1 MLEPILKG
9 LVEWIYGMMIDIMS
23 YASGELLGVMSMD
36 LSYFESTAPIISDI
50 VDVFIALGWALLIGN
65 MVFQSLKIIVSGA
78 GFEAEEPKILFLRT
92 FCFAFLLLASRQICD
107 IGSSITGTVI
117 NMLDLPDAI
126 TVTTPDE
133 SMFSLGS
140 GAKWLL
146 VIIVGVV
153 LMVQMVKLLF
163 EIGERYVITSVLTFF
178 APLAFSMGGSKN
190 TTDIF
195 KGWCRMYASML
206 VMMIMN
212 IVFLKLIMS
221 AMSQM
226 AAGGVLVWL
235 VFVVALTRVARKID
249 SHIGKIGL
257 NPAQTGNEIGS
268 RLPGVMTM
276 VAVRTMSS
284 LISKSAAN
292 AKGGSGGK
300 SGRNG
305 GSAGRG
311 RNPNSHGPRP
321 SGGYGGSTTNNM
333 GGGNTNVNT
342 GGSSNYTGGNG
353 VNVNKGGNNTNA
365 GGTNING
372 TNVGGT
378 VQKGQSTGGVPN
390 AGGQTNNFGG
400 SNAPRPH
407 NNPNTAPTSKNG
419 GSTINQGINQNGGQ
433 KGKPI
438 VNQGGNPSLRP
449 PISRNT
455 QGLYSPGV
463 NPMTSVV
470 NGGTPIHSNRNMENS
485 NMPNTNGEV
494 HKNRTSV
501 KGSNPTVSPPA
512 VQGGTHQNINTT
524 NRPGGG
530 KNVVDTDVVH
540 NRSAV
545 NGSIS
550 RGGKAVG
557 GNVSGGNNYGTQ
569 YGGNG
574 GGVHV
579 SGGNVGGNTQINSEH
594 SHSEHFADK
603 NTEHF
608 RDKQINGF
616 NQMRTTT
623 ETTEKKVNH
632 EYKHGKFNPAAA
644 NKKVKRTYYQK
655 DNPQGIRANTSSRR
669 NRGENFGKQRKK

>member
-9 LVEWIYGMMIDIMS
+9 LVEWIYEMMLDIMS

-36 LSYFESTAPIISDI
+36 LSYFESTAHIISDI

-65 MVFQSLKIIVSGA
+65 LVFQSLKVIVSGA
-78 GFEAEEPKILFLRT
+78 GFEAEDPKILFLRT
-92 FCFAFLLLASRQICD
+92 FFFAFLLLASRQICD

-190 TTDIF
+190 TNDIF
-195 KGWCRMYASML
+195 KGWCRMYCSML

-257 NPAQTGNEIGS
+257 NPAQTGNELGS
-268 RLPGVMTM
+268 RFPGVMTM
-276 VAVRTMSS
+276 VAVRTMGS

-305 GSAGRG
+305 GSAGRS
-311 RNPNSHGPRP
+311 RNPNPNVPRP

-333 GGGNTNVNT
+333 GGGSTNVNT
-342 GGSSNYTGGNG
+342 GGSNTYMGGNG
-353 VNVNKGGNNTNA
+353 VNVNRGGNNTNV
-365 GGTNING
+365 GG
-372 TNVGGT
+372 TNVGGAT
-378 VQKGQSTGGVPN
+378 HKGQPTGG
-390 AGGQTNNFGG
+390 A
-400 SNAPRPH
+400 
-407 NNPNTAPTSKNG
+407 PNTVPGRKNG
-419 GSTINQGINQNGGQ
+419 GTTVNQGINQNDAQ
-433 KGKPI
+433 KGQPI
-438 VNQGGNPSLRP
+438 VNQGGNLSSRP
-449 PISRNT
+449 PLSRNT
-455 QGLYSPGV
+455 SGKYPPGV

-470 NGGTPIHSNRNMENS
+470 NGSTPAHGN
-485 NMPNTNGEV
+485 PNAPNQNGEV

-501 KGSNPTVSPPA
+501 KGANPVVVPPA
-512 VQGGTHQNINTT
+512 AQGDTHQNISTT

-530 KNVVDTDVVH
+530 KTVVDTDVVH
-540 NRSAV
+540 NRSDV
-545 NGSIS
+545 NSGVSH
-550 RGGKAVG
+550 GGKVVG
-557 GNVSGGNNYGTQ
+557 GNVSKGNTYGAQ

-574 GGVHV
+574 GGVHI
-579 SGGNVGGNTQINSEH
+579 SGGNVGGNTQIGSEH

-608 RDKQINGF
+608 RGYQTNGF
-616 NQMRTTT
+616 NQMHMTNDST
-623 ETTEKKVNH
+623 ERRVNH
-632 EYKHGKFNPAAA
+632 EYKHGRYNPAAA
-644 NKKVKRTYYQK
+644 NRKVKRAYYQK
-655 DNPQGIRANTSSRR
+655 DNPQGVRPNTGPRK
-669 NRGENFGKQRKK
+669 NRGENFGKQRKR

>member
-1 MLEPILKG
+1 MRLRRGGECKLLEPILKG
-9 LVEWIYGMMIDIMS
+9 LVEWIYEMMLDIMS

-65 MVFQSLKIIVSGA
+65 LVFQSLKVIVSGA
-78 GFEAEEPKILFLRT
+78 GFEAEDPKILFLRT
-92 FCFAFLLLASRQICD
+92 FFFAFLLLASRQICD

-190 TTDIF
+190 TNDIF
-195 KGWCRMYASML
+195 KGWCRMYCSML

-257 NPAQTGNEIGS
+257 NPAQTGNELGS
-268 RLPGVMTM
+268 RFPGVMTM
-276 VAVRTMSS
+276 VAVRTMGS

-305 GSAGRG
+305 GSAGRS
-311 RNPNSHGPRP
+311 RNPNPNGPRP

-333 GGGNTNVNT
+333 GGGSTNVNT
-342 GGSSNYTGGNG
+342 GGSNTYMGGNG
-353 VNVNKGGNNTNA
+353 VNVNRGGNNTNV
-365 GGTNING
+365 GG
-372 TNVGGT
+372 TNVGGAT
-378 VQKGQSTGGVPN
+378 HKGQPTGG
-390 AGGQTNNFGG
+390 A
-400 SNAPRPH
+400 
-407 NNPNTAPTSKNG
+407 PNTVPGRKNG
-419 GSTINQGINQNGGQ
+419 GTTVNQGINQNDAQ
-433 KGKPI
+433 KGQPI
-438 VNQGGNPSLRP
+438 VNQDGKTSSRP
-449 PISRNT
+449 PIPRNT
-455 QGLYSPGV
+455 SGKYPPGV

-470 NGGTPIHSNRNMENS
+470 NGTTPTQSN
-485 NMPNTNGEV
+485 PNAPNQNGEV
-494 HKNRTSV
+494 HKNRASV
-501 KGSNPTVSPPA
+501 KGSNPVVPPP
-512 VQGGTHQNINTT
+512 VTQGGTNQNISASS
-524 NRPGGG
+524 RPGGG
-530 KNVVDTDVVH
+530 KTVVDNDVVH
-540 NRSAV
+540 SRSDV
-545 NGSIS
+545 NGGKVS
-550 RGGKAVG
+550 R
-557 GNVSGGNNYGTQ
+557 GNNYGAQ

-574 GGVHV
+574 GGVHI
-579 SGGNVGGNTQINSEH
+579 SGGNVGGNTQIGSEH
-594 SHSEHFADK
+594 SHSEHFADR

-608 RDKQINGF
+608 RGYQTNGF
-616 NQMRTTT
+616 NQMHMTNDST
-623 ETTEKKVNH
+623 ERRVNH
-632 EYKHGKFNPAAA
+632 EYKHGRYNPAAA
-644 NKKVKRTYYQK
+644 NRKVKRAYYQK
-655 DNPQGIRANTSSRR
+655 DNPQGVRANTSSRK
-669 NRGENFGKQRKK
+669 NRGDNFGKQRKR